1 MTEQIILSEIYR
13 LPESM
18 KQEVLH
24 FIAFLKETRAAEKQ
38 QMEKPKSKRVFGRTK
53 GKYTL
58 APDFDAPL
66 DDFKDY
72 M

>member
-1 MTEQIILSEIYR
+1 MTEQTILSEIYR

-24 FIAFLKETRAAEKQ
+24 FIAFLKESRAAEKKPL
-38 QMEKPKSKRVFGRTK
+38 EKSKGKRVFGRTK